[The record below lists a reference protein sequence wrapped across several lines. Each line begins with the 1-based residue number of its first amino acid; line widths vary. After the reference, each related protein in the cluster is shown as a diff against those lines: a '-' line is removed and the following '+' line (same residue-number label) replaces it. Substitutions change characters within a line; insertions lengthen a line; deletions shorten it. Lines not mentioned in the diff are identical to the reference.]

1 MIRWCKTHENTGY
14 DGAEVCDRY
23 WHPAWNVG
31 GENTCEFVDAVVLVR
46 EPCPNCNGTGTV
58 HKDKP
63 GIRDDYPFPCPYC
76 KGEGCDA
83 AWCDER
89 HPGPRNNDGSLVVQ
103 EGTDT

>member
-1 MIRWCKTHENTGY
+1 MIRWCKTHEELPEMQGDHHCIHY
-14 DGAEVCDRY
+14 LAGASKAECV
-23 WHPAWNVG
+23 V
-31 GENTCEFVDAVVLVR
+31 VDAVVLVR